1 MSGQERLK
9 RTVLQWWCCETG
21 KLFYYQFQFV
31 FCYRFQK
38 LLIGVVV
45 LHVVT
50 SPVIDCLCCKGPEA
64 DQDDES
70 ELSMAELKMQRDR
83 QKKEVEVLR
92 QLEAKEMEEMV
103 QRKLKADQD
112 VGCTWGFGTSMNLCH
127 YVYQRKRKQ
136 EQNDNVNTYLT
147 AFYLGHRG

>member
-1 MSGQERLK
+1 M
-9 RTVLQWWCCETG
+9 
-21 KLFYYQFQFV
+21 
-31 FCYRFQK
+31 
-38 LLIGVVV
+38 
-45 LHVVT
+45 
-50 SPVIDCLCCKGPEA
+50 CCKGPEA

-127 YVYQRKRKQ
+127 YVY
-136 EQNDNVNTYLT
+136 
-147 AFYLGHRG
+147 